1 MKKIHYTDSYL
12 LKPYHPVTIHVA
24 GAGGTGSQVIPNLAR
39 MNVAF
44 RALGHPGLHVTLFD
58 PDIITDANIA
68 RQLFSEAELG
78 QGKATAAV
86 TRVNRFFGTTWTAE
100 NCRYPVRKT
109 QENGDD
115 RTRPANIIIT
125 CTDNT
130 RSRLEL
136 WRLLKKY
143 REASVNNE
151 RAVYYW
157 MDFGNAQTTGQVV
170 IGTVRNKIRQPASKE
185 FMPVPGMNV
194 ITEEVNYST
203 IEEKD
208 SGPSCSLAE
217 ALERQDLYINS
228 ILAQVGCDILW
239 RMFKEGRTPLHTFRA
254 DIDYAQAEALTT
266 YGLLGIKVWICKGE
280 VYGKRE
286 LVPNSLLQTRDNS
299 RPASAGK
306 ADGKKGGFRK
316 KKK

>member
-1 MKKIHYTDSYL
+1 MQGD
-12 LKPYHPVTIHVA
+12 
-24 GAGGTGSQVIPNLAR
+24 GGRHTRQPF
-39 MNVAF
+39 F
-44 RALGHPGLHVTLFD
+44 RNNMDG
-58 PDIITDANIA
+58 
-68 RQLFSEAELG
+68 
-78 QGKATAAV
+78 GKL
-86 TRVNRFFGTTWTAE
+86 
-100 NCRYPVRKT
+100 PLSVRKT

-136 WRLLKKY
+136 WRFLKKY

-157 MDFGNAQTTGQVV
+157 MDFGNAQTTGQVF

-239 RMFKEGRTPLHTFRA
+239 KMFKEGRTLYRGAYINLDTLRVNP
-254 DIDYAQAEALTT
+254 IP
-266 YGLLGIKVWICKGE
+266 V
-280 VYGKRE
+280 
-286 LVPNSLLQTRDNS
+286 
-299 RPASAGK
+299 
-306 ADGKKGGFRK
+306 
-316 KKK
+316 